1 MLFKV
6 NSYTDLQAALER
18 MCDGLLAQGMTKDSV
33 FDCKLVACELLGNAL
48 KYGGGEASL
57 LLQVQEQMVVLKV
70 ASASFF
76 ALPEQITCSHLF
88 AESGRGLFLVNT
100 LCEGQIFTE
109 EDGIVAK
116 IRIEK

>member
-1 MLFKV
+1 MLLKV
-6 NSYTDLQAALER
+6 NNYAALQAALDR
-18 MCDGLLAQGMTKDSV
+18 MCEDLLAQGVTKDCV

-48 KYGGGEASL
+48 KHGEGEASL
-57 LLQVQEQMVVLKV
+57 LAQIQEKTVILKV
-70 ASASFF
+70 GSESPFV
-76 ALPEQITCSHLF
+76 LPEKITCSHLL
-88 AESGRGLFLVNT
+88 AESGRGLFLVDT